1 MENQNEI
8 PRNIQ
13 VEIYYYIDDNGQ
25 IQFDIEEMTAEFENK
40 LNQLETLNT
49 K

>member
-13 VEIYYYIDDNGQ
+13 VEVYYYLDDNGR

-40 LNQLETLNT
+40 LNQLETLNA